1 MKKKILAFL
10 IFVITANAIK
20 AQIATCSW
28 HDGYWGQWKSH
39 SSSLGARYNDFSLFG
54 NYSGFIIYKKGAH
67 PSEYIF
73 KFQAYSYVTPDKQT
87 IKSHLKNN
95 LWYEYSGTVEYY
107 VTENY
112 PTIAAILKA
121 FDFPYFNCNS
131 GSPGNPC
138 VKRTANA
145 IIKIA
150 PYKKRPQ
157 CYNIYFDDIGV
168 GIDMENSYFDQ

>member
-1 MKKKILAFL
+1 MKKKFL
-10 IFVITANAIK
+10 TFFIFIITANAIK
-20 AQIATCSW
+20 AQISTCSW

-39 SSSLGARYNDFSLFG
+39 SSSLDVRYNEFSIFG
-54 NYSGFIIYKKGAH
+54 NYSGFIIYKRNAH

-73 KFQAYSYVTPDKQT
+73 KFQADSYITPDKNT
-87 IKSHLKNN
+87 IKTHFKNKI
-95 LWYEYSGTVEYY
+95 WYEYSGTVEYY

-121 FDFPYFNCNS
+121 FEFPYFNCNS
-131 GSPGNPC
+131 GSTGNPC
-138 VKRTANA
+138 VKRTAKA

-157 CYNIYFDDIGV
+157 CYNIYFDDIAV
-168 GIDMENSYFDQ
+168 GIDMETTYFNY